1 MELII
6 VRHALPYR
14 ADGENATADPELTEL
29 GRRQA
34 ASTAEFLAGETI
46 DAIVASP
53 LRRAHQTAEP
63 LAGRLGLAIETVEG
77 LREIDPFGGAYV
89 PAEEITDDHPIVQ
102 AYAEDRFSLF
112 GDEQGFRRFRA
123 TVVAAFD
130 EVVAANRGRRVSVF
144 CHGTVIGTYLS
155 SILGHDDPLVLLPD
169 YCGISRVLASST
181 GERTLRSVNET
192 GHVRGLETVASIPT

>member
-6 VRHALPYR
+6 VRHALPFR

-29 GRRQA
+29 GIRQA
-34 ASTAEFLAGETI
+34 SATAEFLAGEQI

-63 LAGRLGLAIETVEG
+63 LAVRLGLAIETLEG

-123 TVVAAFD
+123 TVVEAFNG
-130 EVVAANRGRRVSVF
+130 VVAAHRGSRVAVF
-144 CHGTVIGTYLS
+144 CHGTVIGTYLT
-155 SILGHDDPLVLLPD
+155 SILQHEDPLVLLPD
-169 YCGISRVLASST
+169 YCGVSRVLASST

-192 GHVRGLETVASIPT
+192 GHVRGIDAVASLPN